1 MVTLKGH
8 PPRNRTLRKVFPYAS
23 EIKKDMNPKGTPP
36 NRAGSHPDTKASEAS
51 GETEVRYEG

>member
-8 PPRNRTLRKVFPYAS
+8 PPRNRTSRKVFPYAS

-36 NRAGSHPDTKASEAS
+36 NLAGSRPDTKASEA
-51 GETEVRYEG
+51 

>member
-8 PPRNRTLRKVFPYAS
+8 PPRNRTSRKVFPYAS

-36 NRAGSHPDTKASEAS
+36 NLAGSHPDTKASEVL

>member
-8 PPRNRTLRKVFPYAS
+8 PPRNRTSRKVFPYAS
-23 EIKKDMNPKGTPP
+23 ETKKDMNPKGTPP
-36 NRAGSHPDTKASEAS
+36 NLTGSRPDTKASEAS

>member
-8 PPRNRTLRKVFPYAS
+8 PPRNRTSRKVFPYAS
-23 EIKKDMNPKGTPP
+23 EIKKDVNSKGTPRTLP
-36 NRAGSHPDTKASEAS
+36 APAQIHKASEAS

>member
-8 PPRNRTLRKVFPYAS
+8 PPRNRTSRKVFPYAS
-23 EIKKDMNPKGTPP
+23 ETKKDMNPKGTPP
-36 NRAGSHPDTKASEAS
+36 NLTGSRPDTKAPEAS

>member
-8 PPRNRTLRKVFPYAS
+8 PPRNRASRKVFPYAS
-23 EIKKDMNPKGTPP
+23 EIKKDVESKGTPP
-36 NRAGSHPDTKASEAS
+36 NLTGSRPDTKASEAS

>member
-8 PPRNRTLRKVFPYAS
+8 PPRNRTSRKVFPYAL

-36 NRAGSHPDTKASEAS
+36 NLAGSRPDTKASEVL
-51 GETEVRYEG
+51 GETEIRYEG

>member
-8 PPRNRTLRKVFPYAS
+8 PPRNRTSRKVFPYAS
-23 EIKKDMNPKGTPP
+23 EIKKDVNSKGTPP
-36 NRAGSHPDTKASEAS
+36 NPAGSHPDTKASEAS